1 MLKSENTGAN
11 SPGAQEG
18 LVHWLEMGLSES
30 GFGSRFWSL
39 VGITFL
45 GFLGIGTVLP
55 GLAPHVKHDLGGSDQ
70 TVGWVIGTFSFVAL
84 ASRFFSGPLSD
95 RRGRKITFLTGLLSC
110 SLAGAAYLL
119 PLQLTGA
126 FLGRILQGFGEAC
139 LYTGAAAW
147 AVEVAGV
154 QRSAQALGYV
164 SSAIWGGISA
174 GPALGH
180 SLGTFGRAA
189 AFQAITALMGFAVV
203 TLVKEDFRPAA
214 HPIKRSWLPASLLPP
229 GLAIGFVNVHYPV
242 IAGFLILHLA
252 QHGGSGPAAFS
263 AYALVILFSR
273 FFLGGLPDRLNPAIT
288 FYSGLVAMAIG
299 LVMIATGPRPAI
311 AVAAAAILG
320 FGFSFPWSSIA
331 ATVLRRTPETQHGS
345 VIGLLSAFYDL
356 FVGVSSLVAGAV
368 SDHFGYSVAFLMAA
382 SALIAAAIAG
392 KFVFTSSQSVPASS
406 DEEQYYE
413 PALR

>member
-1 MLKSENTGAN
+1 
-11 SPGAQEG
+11 
-18 LVHWLEMGLSES
+18 MGLSES

-39 VGITFL
+39 IGVTFV
-45 GFLGIGTVLP
+45 GFLGIGAVLP
-55 GLAPHVKHDLGGSDQ
+55 GLAPYVKHNLGRSDQ
-70 TVGWVIGTFSFVAL
+70 MVGWVIGTFSFVAL

-95 RRGRKITFLTGLLSC
+95 RRGRKITFLTGLFSC

-119 PLQLTGA
+119 PLQLAGA

-154 QRSAQALGYV
+154 ERSAQALGYV

-180 SLGTFGRAA
+180 FLGSFQRAA
-189 AFQAITALMGFAVV
+189 LFQAVTALIGFAIV

-214 HPIKRSWLPASLLPP
+214 HHPKRFWLPSSLLAP
-229 GLAIGFVNVHYPV
+229 GLALGFVNVHYPV
-242 IAGFLILHLA
+242 IAGFLILYLA
-252 QHGGSGPAAFS
+252 QHGGSGPTAFS
-263 AYALVILFSR
+263 AYALVILCSR

-288 FYSGLVAMAIG
+288 FYGGLTAMAIG
-299 LVMIATGPRPAI
+299 LLTIAAGPRPAI
-311 AVAAAAILG
+311 AITAAAILG

-356 FVGVSSLVAGAV
+356 FVGISSLAAGAV
-368 SDHFGYSVAFLMAA
+368 AGHFGYSVAFLMAA
-382 SALIAAAIAG
+382 SALLAAAVAG
-392 KFVFTSSQSVPASS
+392 RFVFTSSKVVPVSS
-406 DEEQYYE
+406 DKKQYCE
-413 PALR
+413 SALR